1 MKTNDSLK
9 IPIPKKYEVQYVFS
23 DNINRIYFLLT
34 DLNQFQTI
42 NNNTQFNMLFA
53 DIMNNQQF
61 TYILNEMLSLDHN
74 KKVTWEISSKS
85 PNICLIFQFELIKN
99 TLNDTTLVNFQI
111 TIKTM
116 DMLCDMNESIMK
128 YKQGLKSV
136 CIEVIHSLENLLKSN
151 NENIFDYE
159 SNVIECNIET
169 VWDYIT
175 KEKGFLLG
183 INIANINE
191 EHAGTTIE
199 YSLNMDE
206 LYKCKITKVK
216 KNNNKKRWKYALMPL
231 EGPFK
236 QQEIQFILVR
246 LGNDRTFFSIYHEF
260 KQQIESDEKQELEN
274 HKKMMLYYIKQ
285 SLEKKK

>member
-42 NNNTQFNMLFA
+42 NNKTQFNMLFA
-53 DIMNNQQF
+53 DIMNNQPF

-85 PNICLIFQFELIKN
+85 PNICLTFQFELIKN

-116 DMLCDMNESIMK
+116 DILFDMNESIIK

-236 QQEIQFILVR
+236 QQEIQFILIR